1 MRKEPVVLSIVV
13 PCFNEEEVLP
23 IFYETT
29 TKIVDKM
36 GISYELVFIDD
47 GSSDKTYSILKEFSQ
62 KDRRARYVS
71 FSRNFGKEAAIFA
84 GLQHSRGAYV
94 ALMDADLQDPP
105 SYLPQMYEILQ
116 KGEYDNVATRRSTR
130 EGEPKLRSFFA
141 RRFYKLINKMT
152 ETPVVDG
159 ARDFRMMSRK
169 MVDSILK
176 IGEYNRFS
184 KGLFSWVG
192 FRTYWLSYENV
203 ERAAGQTK
211 WSFWKLFKYAI
222 DGIVNFTNKPLNVA
236 TGTGMLLT
244 FFAFIWAIVLIL
256 KRIIIGGYNV
266 SGWTSTICVII
277 FIGGIQL
284 MCIGIMGQY
293 IARIFLETKHR
304 PIYIVGNSSD
314 EDRGEGDWARGRSA
328 FRREPGAGYY
338 DSQTPVHGAWQRDDI
353 E

>member
-1 MRKEPVVLSIVV
+1 MMPRPKELSVVV
-13 PCFNEEEVLP
+13 PCYNEEEALP
-23 IFYETT
+23 IFYNTVTE
-29 TKIVDKM
+29 IVKSM
-36 GISYELVFIDD
+36 GITYELVLVDD
-47 GSSDKTYSILKEFSQ
+47 GSSDHTLDIMRDLA
-62 KDRRARYVS
+62 RRDPAVRYFS

-84 GLQHSRGAYV
+84 GLQQATGAYV

-244 FFAFIWAIVLIL
+244 LFAFIWAIVLIL
-256 KRIIIGGYNV
+256 KRVIIGGYNV

-293 IARIFLETKHR
+293 IARIFLETKNR

-314 EDRGEGDWARGRSA
+314 EDRGEGEWAGSRSA
-328 FRREPGAGYY
+328 FRREPRARY
-338 DSQTPVHGAWQRDDI
+338 DTNVPSPGAWQRDDL